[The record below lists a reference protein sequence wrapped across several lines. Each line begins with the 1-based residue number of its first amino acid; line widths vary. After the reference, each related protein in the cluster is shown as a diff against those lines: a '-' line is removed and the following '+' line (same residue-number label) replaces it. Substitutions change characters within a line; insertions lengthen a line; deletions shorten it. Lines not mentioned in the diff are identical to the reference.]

1 MSLIHPSFQSNKI
14 LRRFCKTFQ
23 NHISSYEN
31 PSKFLKISNNDIKN
45 SQAYFIKIEDIQNF
59 HYSFPNNNIPNDKHF
74 YIEFNLTFFSDDH
87 EGQNQKLFFGNTY
100 STQKL
105 PISFDNNFIINIDN
119 NNNNNINIFFF
130 NTENINFKIVIEIIL
145 ISTPIDNDSMVL
157 NREVIGWSLV
167 NFFYNS
173 SLNENLN
180 SADIFKGSCREL
192 LFHPEKTFDSQKFLT
207 IENCKLNYYFQKNNS
222 NNNNI
227 NIDSAKILVPV
238 FYLFGN
244 NPNKNYDVPGLLFRH
259 IPNEININ
267 TVDKN
272 IKISKFFELY
282 LKNVEF
288 EFYSNS
294 LNSIYE
300 IIINNYKN
308 KNKNN
313 NFNIINQYFICYVHN
328 TYKPIIN
335 SENVEELPKNYL
347 IIKGNSL
354 LANEN
359 IITVDNYFL
368 DEFGLCAIIV
378 ELYIEVKDNSLNKI
392 FTLPVGLGIICPN
405 NRALDNNFN
414 IFDSIDV
421 FTDEIKMFSN
431 FENLIGI
438 GNKLIKLN
446 FGLSK
451 NKEEIKENYKSQKIR
466 EMENDL
472 NNNNIDNNN
481 KENKN
486 EDDKEIQMKKEEI
499 EKLKE
504 NYNEIYEEKLEDV
517 EDDHQNKKENELK
530 NDFEKTNFIIDQ
542 NLQATNKEPDINNN
556 INSLE
561 NKNIDNND
569 NKLIDN
575 IERLDN
581 ANENI
586 DSNENY
592 FTQQKLKA
600 ESLKK
605 PHLLNTNEMTN
616 QLPTTQTDI
625 NNNIQNDYNQYQ
637 NFKQNQLNESQK
649 SFDEIQKLRG
659 PASQNI
665 NYSKPEFNSS
675 GQIINDIH
683 DDQKILYAP
692 SLSNNIPSNEI
703 TSLVNQGIIELPNE
717 SNEPS
722 KKSHYDKKDY
732 EKSNESLLE
741 YIYEK
746 YSQHKNFGDI
756 FQIHFISY
764 KPVIIK
770 LTNQTYKNIP
780 DNIYFKFSFWDF
792 EEFIT
797 ETCTINKPIQ
807 TKNNIKQNIPL
818 FIYKTNADLYKNL
831 NDKEMKVTITYDPS
845 IDENIDYKKYLNYLI
860 LKELFVQIY
869 DSEKDM
875 NFGYFRIPLK
885 KFLRDGDRVNIFE
898 NFWLDVIDNKTF
910 EKKGQIEISIKSD
923 EIKTNSLFNINENN
937 LKFKDFNTKNQ
948 FELYQENNNKKYISN
963 NLRAKKKKIVSVAP
977 MKYNKLVEKDKEI
990 TSKELTEK
998 NQPLLKSKKSFNNTN
1013 NNYTLKN
1020 KFTLDSATSKKVRVL
1035 KHNDENKDKFNDL
1048 IKDEKE
1054 KILRDNEYYETLNYV
1069 NILKQKN
1076 KKKIIQK
1083 TIEENNKNTLNISLI
1098 QGQPHYFNY
1107 VINNI
1112 SDSEQLYKIIISPV
1126 NNNNNNL
1133 KFKDKT
1139 VSLIN
1144 DPEEYKYITILNK
1157 MKIPNDYQCISQ
1169 DNCVILRPFESVPLL
1184 FKILSFNILTG
1195 YDDNVSNKYTIY
1207 IYNQNN
1213 ICIYFMSINIIKVF
1227 PVIDFEFYYN
1237 VSSRKLSLIKFIN
1250 PFKFNKNKT
1259 NILLNNYKFIY
1270 NGNLNSEIKID
1281 SMSNE
1286 FYFKYNDLTDN
1297 IQNDNNSN
1305 ATENININ
1313 NNSNYEI
1320 DSKPIIFFYL
1330 DKYQTQLFSTYRFNI
1345 NAYQTVN
1352 ISSDMGIRSKNSL
1365 SLPMSKTPRTIRI
1378 FSSDPDTLYFEDK
1391 YNESII
1397 LVPNIKYEFE
1407 YILFPKKN
1415 ELIEIAIHCI
1425 DLGTNEI
1432 LEKWL
1437 IRSLPNKPF
1446 INQILKVDCRIN
1458 SVTNVKFNFTNP
1470 LDNWSLIR
1478 FESSND
1484 KIMKITQELLTFN
1497 ANESKY
1503 VNLEVNPQKF
1513 IGRSNAYIFV
1523 SDPDEVFNNAISV
1536 EINYY
1541 A

>member
-1 MSLIHPSFQSNKI
+1 MSLIIPSFQNNKI

-31 PSKFLKISNNDIKN
+31 PSKYLKITPNDIKN
-45 SQAYFIKIEDIQNF
+45 SQAYFLKIEDLQNF
-59 HYSFPNNNIPNDKHF
+59 HYSFPNNNIPTDKHF
-74 YIEFNLTFFSDDH
+74 YIQFKLTFFSD
-87 EGQNQKLFFGNTY
+87 ENESQNKKLFFGNTY

-105 PISFDNNFIINIDN
+105 SISFDNNFTINIDN
-119 NNNNNINIFFF
+119 NNKNINIFFF
-130 NTENINFKIVIEIIL
+130 NTENINFKIIIEIIL
-145 ISTPIDNDSMVL
+145 ISSPIENDSIVL
-157 NREVIGWSLV
+157 NSEVLGWSFI

-173 SLNENLN
+173 SLNESLN
-180 SADIFKGSCREL
+180 SNEIFKGSCREL
-192 LFHPEKTFDSQKFLT
+192 LFNPDKNFDSQKFLI
-207 IENCKLNYYFQKNNS
+207 IENCKLNYYFQKTS
-222 NNNNI
+222 NNNI
-227 NIDSAKILVPV
+227 NIDDIKNLIPV
-238 FYLFGN
+238 FYFFGN
-244 NPNKNYDVPGLLFRH
+244 NENEIPGILFRR
-259 IPNEININ
+259 IPNEINVN
-267 TVDKN
+267 NVEKTL
-272 IKISKFFELY
+272 KISKFFEIY

-294 LNSIYE
+294 LNSIFE
-300 IIINNYKN
+300 KIVNDYK
-308 KNKNN
+308 KNNN
-313 NFNIINQYFICYVHN
+313 NFNIVNQYFICYCHN
-328 TYKPIIN
+328 SYKPILF
-335 SENVEELPKNYL
+335 ENEFQKNYL

-354 LANEN
+354 LANDK
-359 IITVDNYFL
+359 IINVNNFFL

-378 ELYIEVKDNSLNKI
+378 ELYFEIKDNINNKI

-405 NRALDNNFN
+405 NRALNNNFN
-414 IFDSIDV
+414 IFDSIEI
-421 FTDEIKMFSN
+421 FTDGIKMFSN

-446 FGLSK
+446 FGLSL
-451 NKEEIKENYKSQKIR
+451 NKEEIKENYKSQKIKQ
-466 EMENDL
+466 MENDL
-472 NNNNIDNNN
+472 NNNNNNN
-481 KENKN
+481 ENNN
-486 EDDKEIQMKKEEI
+486 ENNKKKEEI

-504 NYNEIYEEKLEDV
+504 NYNEIYDEKIEDV
-517 EDDHQNKKENELK
+517 EDEEQNKKENELK
-530 NDFEKTNFIIDQ
+530 NEFEKTNFIIDQ
-542 NLQATNKEPDINNN
+542 NLQATNNEPEKINNENLNEN
-556 INSLE
+556 IENSD
-561 NKNIDNND
+561 K
-569 NKLIDN
+569 KLIDN
-575 IERLDN
+575 IEKLDN

-600 ESLKK
+600 ENLNK
-605 PHLLNTNEMTN
+605 PHLLNNENENKIQIT
-616 QLPTTQTDI
+616 
-625 NNNIQNDYNQYQ
+625 NNNIQNDYSQYE

-649 SFDEIQKLRG
+649 SFDEIQKKIG
-659 PASQNI
+659 KTSENI

-692 SLSNNIPSNEI
+692 SLSNNIPNNEI
-703 TSLVNQGIIELPNE
+703 TSLVNQGIIQLPNQ
-717 SNEPS
+717 NENN
-722 KKSHYDKKDY
+722 KKSHYDKNEY

-741 YIYEK
+741 FIYDK
-746 YSQHKNFGDI
+746 YKNHKNFGDI
-756 FQIHFISY
+756 FQIHFISF
-764 KPVIIK
+764 KPNILKI
-770 LTNQTYKNIP
+770 NNETYKNIP
-780 DNIYFKFSFWDF
+780 DNIFFKFSFWDF
-792 EEFIT
+792 EEFIS

-831 NDKEMKVTITYDPS
+831 NDKEMKINITYDPS
-845 IDENIDYKKYLNYLI
+845 VDENIDYKKYLNYLI
-860 LKELFVQIY
+860 LKDLFIQIF
-869 DSEKDM
+869 DSEKNM
-875 NFGYFRIPLK
+875 NFGYFKLPLK
-885 KFLRDGDRVNIFE
+885 KFLRDGDRTSIFE

-910 EKKGQIEISIKSD
+910 EKKGEIEINIKSD
-923 EIKTNSLFNINENN
+923 EIKTNSIFNINENN

-948 FELYQENNNKKYISN
+948 FELFQDKKNYVNN
-963 NLRAKKKKIVSVAP
+963 NLRTKKKKIVSVAP

-990 TSKELTEK
+990 TSKELTENQNLKTK
-998 NQPLLKSKKSFNNTN
+998 NSNNN
-1013 NNYTLKN
+1013 NNYSIRN
-1020 KFTLDSATSKKVRVL
+1020 KFTLDSTTSKKIRVL
-1035 KHNDENKDKFNDL
+1035 KNNDENKEKFNDL
-1048 IKDEKE
+1048 IKNEKE
-1054 KILRDNEYYETLNYV
+1054 KNLRENEYYETLNYV

-1083 TIEENNKNTLNISLI
+1083 TIEDNNKNTLNISLI
-1098 QGQPHYFNY
+1098 QGQPHFFNY

-1126 NNNNNNL
+1126 NNNNN

-1144 DPEEYKYITILNK
+1144 DPDEFKYITILNK
-1157 MKIPNDYQCISQ
+1157 MKIPNDFQCVSN

-1207 IYNQNN
+1207 IYNNNN

-1227 PVIDFEFYYN
+1227 PVVDFEFYYN
-1237 VSSRKLSLIKFIN
+1237 VSKKKLSLIKFIN

-1281 SMSNE
+1281 SISNE

-1297 IQNDNNSN
+1297 FNN
-1305 ATENININ
+1305 EN
-1313 NNSNYEI
+1313 NNENNNNNNYEI
-1320 DSKPIIFFYL
+1320 NSKPIIFFYL

-1345 NAYQTVN
+1345 NSYQTVN

-1365 SLPMSKTPRTIRI
+1365 TLPMSKSPRTIRI

-1397 LVPNIKYEFE
+1397 LIPNVKYEFE

-1415 ELIEIAIHCI
+1415 ELIEIAVHCI

-1432 LEKWL
+1432 IDKWL

-1446 INQILKVDCRIN
+1446 VNQILKVNCRIN
-1458 SVTNVKFNFTNP
+1458 SVTNVKFSFTNP
-1470 LDNWSLIR
+1470 LENWSLIR

-1484 KIMKITQELLTFN
+1484 KIMKISQDLITFN
-1497 ANESKY
+1497 ANENKN
-1503 VNLEVNPQKF
+1503 VNVEINPQKF
-1513 IGRSNAYIFV
+1513 IGKANAYIFV
-1523 SDPDEVFNNAISV
+1523 SDPDEVFNNAIAV